1 LVVKR
6 YDAVI
11 DNSGKTNLHLRRY
24 SFAFC
29 LGKARGENEVT
40 DKRTYS
46 TISFFPGGKE
56 RRRVAGKN

>member
-29 LGKARGENEVT
+29 LGKARGKMRYLTKELT
-40 DKRTYS
+40 TPYP
-46 TISFFPGGKE
+46 FFPGGKNE
-56 RRRVAGKN
+56 GG